1 MAALSERPVQ
11 RRLAAI
17 LAADVVGYSAL
28 MERAEEA
35 TYALIGELRRG
46 VIEPRLA
53 EHHGRLIKTTGDGLL
68 AEFASPVAAVR
79 CAAAIQDQLAATG
92 SALRMRIGINLGDII
107 AEESGDVFGE
117 GINIAARLESM
128 ADPGGI
134 LISGKV
140 HSEIDGKLDISFE
153 DRGELQLKNISKQVR
168 AFAVRAE
175 TRGAQPDLPS
185 TAPLLPDKPSI
196 AVLPF
201 QNMSGDPEQEYFAD
215 GIVEDMITA
224 LSRFKSLFVIA
235 RNSSFTYKGKAV
247 DIKQVGRDLGV
258 RYVMEGSVRKAG
270 GRVRITGQLIDA
282 RTGTHLWAD
291 KFDGALDDI
300 FDLQDSITTCVVGT
314 VAPTIEQAE
323 IERAKQKPTDRL
335 DCYDLYLRGMAN
347 MNRRSS
353 LPKALELLKLAIE
366 KDEEFGAAYS
376 MAAFV
381 LLVEQ
386 ASSGSLL
393 SDERRK
399 EAVRLAE
406 RAVRL
411 RPDDALV
418 LAQSAHVL
426 CYLGHDYDR
435 AAALSEQAIKLNGN
449 LAPAWHSRGWV
460 TLMCVLPE
468 QAIESFKRMMRLS
481 PLDPLTPGALY
492 GSAFAYFLSRRHEE
506 GLAAA
511 VRATQLAV
519 NVHSLGAFIVNA
531 TSLGRSVDAKEAA
544 TRLLKIDPSFCV
556 AHASDL
562 FPTRS
567 LDARIRIANALRVAG
582 LPE

>member
-1 MAALSERPVQ
+1 MSERPVQ

-17 LAADVVGYSAL
+17 LAADVVGYSSL

-35 TYALIGELRRG
+35 TYALIEQLRQEI
-46 VIEPRLA
+46 VEPRLA
-53 EHHGRLIKTTGDGLL
+53 KYHGRLIKTTGDGVF

-79 CAAAIQDQLAATG
+79 CASELQDHLNSTAN
-92 SALRMRIGINLGDII
+92 ALKLRIGINLGDVIVD
-107 AEESGDVFGE
+107 EGGDVFGE
-117 GINIAARLESM
+117 GINIAARLEGL
-128 ADPGGI
+128 AEPGGI

-140 HSEIDGKLDISFE
+140 HAEIDGKLEIDFE

-168 AFAVRAE
+168 AFAVRKEVHRVQAE
-175 TRGAQPDLPS
+175 RPG
-185 TAPLLPDKPSI
+185 APLPLPDKPSI

-224 LSRFKSLFVIA
+224 LSHFQSLFVIA
-235 RNSSFTYKGKAV
+235 RNSSFTYKGKAI
-247 DIKQVGRDLGV
+247 DIRRVGQELGV
-258 RYVMEGSVRKAG
+258 RYVVEGSVRKAG
-270 GRVRITGQLIDA
+270 GRIRITGQLIDA
-282 RTGTHLWAD
+282 RTGAHLWAD

-300 FDLQDSITTCVVGT
+300 FDLQDTITASVVGM

-335 DCYDLYLRGMAN
+335 DCYDLYLRGTAN
-347 MNRRSS
+347 MYRRST

-366 KDEEFGAAYS
+366 KDKEFGAAYS

-399 EAVRLAE
+399 EAVRFAE

-426 CYLGHDYDR
+426 CYLGYEYDR
-435 AAALSEQAIKLNGN
+435 ALVFSEQAIKLNGN
-449 LAPAWHSRGWV
+449 LAPAWHSRGWIA
-460 TLMCVLPE
+460 LMCVMPE
-468 QAIESFKRMMRLS
+468 QAIESFQRMMRLS

-492 GSAFAYFLSRRHEE
+492 GSAFAYFLSGRHEE
-506 GLAAA
+506 GLAVAGKAVLLAA
-511 VRATQLAV
+511 NA
-519 NVHSLGAFIVNA
+519 HSLAAFIINA
-531 TSLGRSVDAKEAA
+531 TSLGRSSEAKNAA
-544 TRLLKIDPSFCV
+544 AHLQKIDPNFRV

-567 LDARIRIANALRVAG
+567 LDARMRIASALREAG